1 MAEDK
6 NTEQTKKKGK
16 RGKSKIQKKLDVLKK
31 ILKDGTKEHVD
42 AIDKVIQQWED
53 YNNLS
58 KLEKDFDEL
67 KARIE
72 VAKSIKEQEAER
84 KKAEEAEHKRI
95 EFERKRKAEDAI
107 LQQKLAEKE
116 SLLKRGGALSRNER
130 IELAINSRNERVL
143 TAKGMPTAEKNP
155 HVSTRQN
162 PGRIVCGGRSF
173 AATATSLHCEGSRP
187 GIEKQQN
194 AAKESRPTA
203 ATRM

>member
-6 NTEQTKKKGK
+6 NTKQTKKQGK

-72 VAKSIKEQEAER
+72 VAKTIKEQEAER
-84 KKAEEAEHKRI
+84 KKAEEE
-95 EFERKRKAEDAI
+95 E
-107 LQQKLAEKE
+107 KLK
-116 SLLKRGGALSRNER
+116 
-130 IELAINSRNERVL
+130 
-143 TAKGMPTAEKNP
+143 TAEKK
-155 HVSTRQN
+155 S
-162 PGRIVCGGRSF
+162 S
-173 AATATSLHCEGSRP
+173 
-187 GIEKQQN
+187 
-194 AAKESRPTA
+194 ESK
-203 ATRM
+203 

>member
-6 NTEQTKKKGK
+6 NKEQTKKKGK

-72 VAKSIKEQEAER
+72 VVKSIKKQEAER
-84 KKAEEAEHKRI
+84 KKAEEE
-95 EFERKRKAEDAI
+95 E
-107 LQQKLAEKE
+107 KLK
-116 SLLKRGGALSRNER
+116 
-130 IELAINSRNERVL
+130 
-143 TAKGMPTAEKNP
+143 TAEKK
-155 HVSTRQN
+155 S
-162 PGRIVCGGRSF
+162 S
-173 AATATSLHCEGSRP
+173 
-187 GIEKQQN
+187 
-194 AAKESRPTA
+194 ESK
-203 ATRM
+203 